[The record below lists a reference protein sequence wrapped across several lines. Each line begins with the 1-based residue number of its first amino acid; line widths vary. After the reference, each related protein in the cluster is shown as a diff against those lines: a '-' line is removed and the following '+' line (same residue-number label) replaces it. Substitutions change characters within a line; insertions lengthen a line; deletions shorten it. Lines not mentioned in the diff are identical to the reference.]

1 MVGNWP
7 ASREALVAEQAALGA
22 ERGRPPPDR
31 PSAVAGCFVCF
42 DGDDAAWAAA
52 AVVGGG
58 EPAVVVVAGR
68 AGWPYEPGLLALREG
83 PLLEAAV
90 LALPR
95 RPDLLLVNATGRDHP
110 RRCGLAVHLGA
121 VLGLPTVGVN
131 HRPLLAAGA
140 EPGPARGDTSP
151 LLLDGEEVGRWV
163 RTRPGHRPLA
173 ATAGW
178 GTTPGDAAAAV
189 LAAASARRTPEP
201 VALARTAARTAR
213 ARREPRPP
221 VDVEVEVDGQG

>member
-1 MVGNWP
+1 MRNWP
-7 ASREALVAEQAALGA
+7 ATREALVAAQVALAA
-22 ERGRPPPDR
+22 ERGPAPPPDLV
-31 PSAVAGCFVCF
+31 AVGGCFVCF
-42 DGDDAAWAAA
+42 DPDDAAWAAA

-58 EPAVVVVAGR
+58 EPADAVVAGR

-95 RPDLLLVNATGRDHP
+95 RPELLLVNATGRDHP

-121 VLGLPTVGVN
+121 VVGVPTAGVH
-131 HRPLLAAGA
+131 HRPLLAAGPA
-140 EPGPARGDTSP
+140 PGPDRGDTSP

-163 RTRPGHRPLA
+163 RTRAGRRPLA

-178 GTTPGDAAAAV
+178 GTTAAQAAAAV
-189 LAAASARRTPEP
+189 LAAAAARRTPEP

-221 VDVEVEVDGQG
+221 LQIDVDG

>member
-1 MVGNWP
+1 VAAQLALAGQSGPPAPARPAVVG
-7 ASREALVAEQAALGA
+7 
-22 ERGRPPPDR
+22 
-31 PSAVAGCFVCF
+31 GCFVCF
-42 DGDDAAWAAA
+42 DGEDRAWAAA
-52 AVVGGG
+52 AVVGVGPAA
-58 EPAVVVVAGR
+58 PAVVAGW
-68 AGWPYEPGLLALREG
+68 AGWPYEAGLLALREG

-90 LALPR
+90 RSLPT

-121 VLGLPTVGVN
+121 VLGVATAGVT

-140 EPGPARGDTSP
+140 EPGPERGATSP

-178 GTTPGDAAAAV
+178 GTTPATAAAAV
-189 LAAASARRTPEP
+189 LAAAAGRRTPEP

-213 ARREPRPP
+213 ARREPLPEP
-221 VDVEVEVDGQG
+221 QVDVDVEG